1 MNTTILNSLSKLQ
14 TIRSSEYFQYLI
26 PFVEANI
33 FEDHRNQILNI
44 YAAYLLVTESEP
56 KNFSSLRI
64 LNDSQSFNQHIQTFV
79 GFIYAEAD
87 ASLVTSYRRAMYAN
101 KIFSH
106 MALSLDLSFQKIDLR
121 TKKITDDAQH
131 CIDLYRHLSL
141 DNDKLN
147 YLNGWAIKSKEGK
160 DLQVNLDPIY
170 CRYGDDFTKKIHI
183 ALKNF
188 GLTTILTTL
197 KTKMSFLCSCV
208 LNGFTLHRAQTLEEL
223 KVKLS
228 AKNVQKYFAE
238 IMDIQ
243 FAKVKIQGN
252 DEKTFYSKWLEA
264 VNTYSQCFIQT
275 GIFDAPLKPFLTPT
289 WKEPV
294 NDDLSF
300 SIGGNATAKESQ
312 RWFEDIDLHIKDE
325 EAVKTVHLRLN
336 QDLNH
341 IKTVCTHIFEQT
353 KAIHARNA
361 SYVQNGDIKPLK
373 NPSRNSQYPI
383 GPKNLENTI
392 ATFYHHGIGAEHSN
406 YAGFLGFDCLAPTL
420 AKELAL
426 PTRTTMNAI
435 LSLLILSHP
444 KITPSW
450 LQEWELFDKKGRQ
463 VGFKQV
469 GNQWIAVSL
478 KKRRGVTLAQQELIL
493 NEETKAIVDFL
504 IEHTTI
510 ARARLKS
517 LGDKNWRKMIIIA
530 THNKAIV
537 YSNLNNSLS
546 IDSGFY
552 QELKNNDYLP
562 KNSALINQDDI
573 NVISDIFSL
582 RSLRRHRGLQIYLE
596 TKSMSAVARALG
608 HKELNLKL
616 LEGSY
621 LPKPLMDFFVDRVI
635 RQFQNAILS
644 EAMKDSPYLL
654 DAIDISEK
662 NIAEFLENHGICDI
676 PFHLGHEVKNQS
688 QVKDVISAFDGM
700 VFTISTALLQLLITI
715 KAIME
720 TVDTKTQ
727 LKEVVEHWY
736 QCALFILL
744 SLETDMYKEE
754 EDYKQMLEDAKANPI
769 DSSIIMRALT
779 C

>member
-1 MNTTILNSLSKLQ
+1 METSILNSLSKLQ
-14 TIRSSEYFQYLI
+14 TIRSNEYFQYLI

-33 FEDHRNQILNI
+33 LEAHCNQILNI
-44 YAAYLLVTESEP
+44 YAAYIYATESEP

-64 LNDSQSFNQHIQTFV
+64 LNDSQSFNQHIRTFV

-87 ASLVTSYRRAMYAN
+87 ASLMTSYRRALYAN

-106 MALSLDLSFQKIDLR
+106 MALSLDLSFQEIDISS
-121 TKKITDDAQH
+121 TKITDDTQQ
-131 CIDLYRHLSL
+131 CIDSYRHLPL
-141 DNDKLN
+141 DNKKLN
-147 YLNGWAIKSKEGK
+147 YLNGWAIKPKEGK
-160 DLQVNLDPIY
+160 NLQVNLDPIY
-170 CRYGDDFTKKIHI
+170 CRYGADFTKKIHI
-183 ALKNF
+183 ALKNY
-188 GLTTILTTL
+188 GLTTTLTTL
-197 KTKMSFLCSCV
+197 KNKMSFLCSYV
-208 LNGFTLHRAQTLEEL
+208 LHGFTLHRAQTLEEL
-223 KVKLS
+223 NVKLS
-228 AKNVQKYFAE
+228 AKNAQKYFAE

-243 FAKVKIQGN
+243 FAKVKILGN
-252 DEKTFYSKWLEA
+252 DEKTFYSKWSDA

-300 SIGGNATAKESQ
+300 SIGGNATQKESQ

-325 EAVKTVHLRLN
+325 EAVNTIHLRLN
-336 QDLNH
+336 KDLNH

-353 KAIHARNA
+353 KAIHTRNV
-361 SYVQNGDIKPLK
+361 SYAQEGNIKPLK
-373 NPSRNSQYPI
+373 NPSYNAQHPV
-383 GPKNLENTI
+383 GPESLKNTV
-392 ATFYHHGIGAEHSN
+392 ATFYHHGIGAKSSS
-406 YAGFLGFDCLAPTL
+406 YLQFLGFRDSNAQTL

-426 PTRTTMNAI
+426 PTRMSMNAI
-435 LSLLILSHP
+435 LSLLILAHP

-478 KKRRGVTLAQQELIL
+478 KKRRGVTLAQQEVIL
-493 NEETKAIVDFL
+493 NEETKAIVEFL
-504 IEHTTI
+504 IEHTAI

-530 THNKAIV
+530 TYNKAIV

-546 IDSGFY
+546 IDPGFY
-552 QELKNNDYLP
+552 HELKNNDYLP
-562 KNSALINQDDI
+562 KNSVLNQDDI
-573 NVISDIFSL
+573 NVISKIFSL

-596 TKSMSAVARALG
+596 TESMSAVARALG
-608 HKELNLKL
+608 HKEINLKL

-635 RQFQNAILS
+635 RQFQNAILF
-644 EAMKDSPYLL
+644 EAMKDSQYLL

-662 NIAEFLENHGICDI
+662 NIAEFLENHGISDI

-688 QVKDVISAFDGM
+688 QIKDIINEFDGM

-715 KAIME
+715 RTIVE

-736 QCALFILL
+736 QCALFILI

-769 DSSIIMRALT
+769 DSSKIMRALT

>member
-1 MNTTILNSLSKLQ
+1 MNTSILNSLSKLQ
-14 TIRSSEYFQYLI
+14 TIRSSEYFQYLT

-33 FEDHRNQILNI
+33 LEEHRNQILNI
-44 YAAYLLVTESEP
+44 YAAYMLVTESEP

-64 LNDSQSFNQHIQTFV
+64 LNDSQSFNQHIRTFV

-87 ASLVTSYRRAMYAN
+87 ASLMTSYRRAMYAN

-106 MALSLDLSFQKIDLR
+106 MALSLDLGFQKIDLS
-121 TKKITDDAQH
+121 TKKITGDAQE
-131 CIDLYRHLSL
+131 CIDLYRHTPL
-141 DNDKLN
+141 NNKKLN
-147 YLNGWAIKSKEGK
+147 YLDGWAIKSKEGK
-160 DLQVNLDPIY
+160 ELQVNLDPIY
-170 CRYGDDFTKKIHI
+170 CRYGADFTKKIHI
-183 ALKNF
+183 ALKNY
-188 GLTTILTTL
+188 GLTTTRSSL
-197 KTKMSFLCSCV
+197 KTEISGLCSYV
-208 LNGFTLHRAQTLEEL
+208 LHGFTLHRTQTLEEL
-223 KVKLS
+223 NVKLS
-228 AKNVQKYFAE
+228 AKNAQTYFAE

-243 FAKVKIQGN
+243 FARVKILGN
-252 DEKTFYSKWLEA
+252 DEKTFYSKWLTA
-264 VNTYSQCFIQT
+264 INTYSQCFIQT

-300 SIGGNATAKESQ
+300 SIGGNATQKESK

-325 EAVKTVHLRLN
+325 EAVKTIHLRLN
-336 QDLNH
+336 QDLSH

-383 GPKNLENTI
+383 GPENLENTV
-392 ATFYHHGIGAEHSN
+392 ATFYHHGIGAEHSS
-406 YAGFLGFDCLAPTL
+406 YLGFLGFDCLAPTL
-420 AKELAL
+420 TKELAL
-426 PTRTTMNAI
+426 PTRTTINAI
-435 LSLLILSHP
+435 LSLLILAHP

-450 LQEWELFDKKGRQ
+450 LQEWELFDKKGRE

-469 GNQWIAVSL
+469 GNQWMAVSL
-478 KKRRGVTLAQQELIL
+478 KKRRGVTLAQQEVIL
-493 NEETKAIVDFL
+493 NEETKTIVDFL
-504 IEHTTI
+504 IEHTAI

-546 IDSGFY
+546 IDPEFY
-552 QELKNNDYLP
+552 HELKNNDYLP
-562 KNSALINQDDI
+562 KNSALNQDDI
-573 NVISDIFSL
+573 NVISEIFSL

-596 TKSMSAVARALG
+596 TESMSAVARALG
-608 HKELNLKL
+608 HKEIDLKL

-621 LPKPLMDFFVDRVI
+621 LPKPLMNFFVDRVI
-635 RQFQNAILS
+635 RQFQNAILF
-644 EAMKDSPYLL
+644 EAMKGSQYLL
-654 DAIDISEK
+654 DAVDISEK
-662 NIAEFLENHGICDI
+662 NIAEFLENHGISDI
-676 PFHLGHEVKNQS
+676 PFHLGLEVKNQS
-688 QVKDVISAFDGM
+688 KVKDIINECDGM

-715 KAIME
+715 RAIVE

-769 DSSIIMRALT
+769 DSSKIMRALT